1 MKIIKNCCQ
10 AALLLTASMMVTSS
24 MAAPFEIAVTPSRFE
39 VAGDSGKRIAQS
51 IELQNVGSS
60 ATDVGLR
67 TLDWDL
73 AANGQVTYYDELRP
87 NSCREWVTL
96 ERDNI
101 RLAPKNKK
109 NFRFQIDIPA
119 DAPQTECRFMLA
131 VEGIEPAHQ
140 TILKSGSASLS
151 LPVSGRIAVA
161 VYVALNGAQPQLKM
175 TQVAVKNIQ
184 GKRTPVVV
192 VANQGNAH
200 GRLQGSLE
208 ATDAQGNSLELNPD
222 GTPILPGQTRTLAL
236 TATAK
241 GGKAAALA
249 FPLTTAGTLDWELG
263 SFKVDAQFK

>member
-1 MKIIKNCCQ
+1 MKIIKKYTNI
-10 AALLLTASMMVTSS
+10 LLYLTASFWLSPS
-24 MAAPFEIAVTPSRFE
+24 LAGSFEIAVTPSRFE
-39 VAGDSGKRIAQS
+39 VAGNSGKRIGQA
-51 IELQNVGSS
+51 IELQNVGNS

-73 AANGQVTYYDELRP
+73 SPNGQVTYYDELRP

-96 ERDNI
+96 ERDTV
-101 RLAPKNKK
+101 RLAPKSKK

-119 DAPQTECRFMLA
+119 DAQATECRFMLA

-140 TILKSGSASLS
+140 TVLKSGGASLS

-175 TQVAVKNIQ
+175 TQVAVKTIQ

-192 VANQGNAH
+192 VTNQGNAH
-200 GRLQGSLE
+200 GRLQGSLD

-222 GTPILPGQTRTLAL
+222 NTPILPRQTRTLAL
-236 TATAK
+236 TASAK
-241 GGKAAALA
+241 DGKTIPLA

>member
-1 MKIIKNCCQ
+1 MKIIKNYCQ
-10 AALLLTASMMVTSS
+10 ATLLLAASVIATSS

-39 VAGDSGKRIAQS
+39 VAGNSGKRIAQS
-51 IELQNVGSS
+51 SELQNVGSS

-73 AANGQVTYYDELRP
+73 AANGQVTYYDELRT

-101 RLAPKNKK
+101 RLAPKSKK

-140 TILKSGSASLS
+140 TILKSGGASLS

-161 VYVALNGAQPQLKM
+161 VYISLNGAQPQLSMK
-175 TQVAVKNIQ
+175 QVAVKNIQ
-184 GKRTPVVV
+184 GVRTPVVV
-192 VANQGNAH
+192 VSNQGNAH
-200 GRLQGSLE
+200 GRLQGSLD
-208 ATDAQGNSLELNPD
+208 ATDAQGNSVELNPD
-222 GTPILPGQTRTLAL
+222 SSPILPGQTRTLTL
-236 TATAK
+236 ISVAK
-241 GGKAAALA
+241 NGKTMPLA
-249 FPLTTAGTLDWELG
+249 FPLTTSGTLDWELG